1 MINTAIDTAKTA
13 TNNVNIG
20 DVFVS
25 SYGYDQT
32 NNSYF
37 QVTGLT
43 PKGVKVREIAGN
55 EVDKGMLTGETTPV
69 KDAFTGEE
77 KYHLLR
83 DSGGT
88 PAFRVN
94 SFSSAFKTEWGK
106 AHYCSHTH

>member
-1 MINTAIDTAKTA
+1 MNDTMTAVA
-13 TNNVNIG
+13 VG
-20 DVFVS
+20 DVFKS
-25 SYGYDQT
+25 SWGYGQT
-32 NNSYF
+32 NVDFY
-37 QVTGLT
+37 QVTALT
-43 PKGVKVREIAGN
+43 KKGVKVREIAGR